1 MLTNEE
7 IKKKIDY
14 NNNLIEGLMDP
25 CTFTLNEA
33 ICKLMKE
40 NDFGYGA
47 INHPVD
53 SDPVCGYVGVIK
65 DVCAGSGRKGY

>member
-14 NNNLIEGLMDP
+14 NNNLIEDLMDP

-40 NDFGYGA
+40 NDDLRAQCAHEYNEEGICIYCY
-47 INHPVD
+47 
-53 SDPVCGYVGVIK
+53 SIK
-65 DVCAGSGRKGY
+65 E

>member
-40 NDFGYGA
+40 NEVLRAQCAHEYNEEGICIYCY
-47 INHPVD
+47 
-53 SDPVCGYVGVIK
+53 SIK
-65 DVCAGSGRKGY
+65 E

>member
-14 NNNLIEGLMDP
+14 NNNLIEDLMDP

-40 NDFGYGA
+40 NDALRAQCAHEYNEEGICIYCY
-47 INHPVD
+47 
-53 SDPVCGYVGVIK
+53 SIK
-65 DVCAGSGRKGY
+65 E

>member
-25 CTFTLNEA
+25 CTFTLNKA

-40 NDFGYGA
+40 NDALSAQCAHEYNEEGICIYCY
-47 INHPVD
+47 
-53 SDPVCGYVGVIK
+53 SIK
-65 DVCAGSGRKGY
+65 E

>member
-25 CTFTLNEA
+25 CTFTLNET

-40 NDFGYGA
+40 NDALRAQCANEYNEEGICIYCY
-47 INHPVD
+47 
-53 SDPVCGYVGVIK
+53 SIK
-65 DVCAGSGRKGY
+65 E

>member
-40 NDFGYGA
+40 NDTLRAQCAHEYNEEGICIYCY
-47 INHPVD
+47 
-53 SDPVCGYVGVIK
+53 SIK
-65 DVCAGSGRKGY
+65 E

>member
-40 NDFGYGA
+40 NDTLRAQCTHEYNEDGICIYCY
-47 INHPVD
+47 
-53 SDPVCGYVGVIK
+53 SIK
-65 DVCAGSGRKGY
+65 E

>member
-25 CTFTLNEA
+25 CTFVLNEA

-40 NDFGYGA
+40 NDALCAQCAHEYNEEGICIYCY
-47 INHPVD
+47 
-53 SDPVCGYVGVIK
+53 SIK
-65 DVCAGSGRKGY
+65 E